1 MPKLPMATLIDLL
14 QEVDPAVS
22 STQAANLRAG
32 LAAIS
37 QEWQRNTISRQFS
50 LNDWWRWLDDEGY
63 SRESFLSALCLLGRA
78 RIGASSWSLLNQA
91 YGGIGDEP
99 DGLNALLGQLD
110 QLDPELPQHLHGLE
124 VQAINEETE
133 IHQIAGGT
141 AKRVA
146 VNIALVGS
154 IGGIYYYYR
163 SKKKVAKE
171 TLERG
176 KITAEQKTVN
186 EAANLDRSMQQLRSK
201 SMEQLRRK
209 GREEFRF
216 AERDTR
222 QAAFDF
228 KNAAYAH
235 PQQTLQRVGNMNKL
249 VFDNAKDIKNY
260 TQRDVED
267 RVAKLVADHTLAYLV
282 NSVEQKAVLEIK
294 NGQVFKQKLLAATAD
309 VQKKA
314 IPGVPINSKEASQ
327 RAEKALEKESWFTQ
341 EKTKI
346 LGSERYGKLWNGEL
360 AKLQTAYREL
370 VDQEIRIAKQET
382 KKAESRFLD
391 ARIRFVED
399 KIIHKSNVI
408 INQDVVKLVEQAKY
422 SAREAERAA
431 ERDSR
436 EADWAAKKDSSVVIE
451 EL

>member
-63 SRESFLSALCLLGRA
+63 SRESFLSALCLLGRD
-78 RIGASSWSLLNQA
+78 RMGASSWSLLNQA

-99 DGLNALLGQLD
+99 DGLNALLDQLD

-124 VQAINEETE
+124 VQAISEETE
-133 IHQIAGGT
+133 ILQIAGGT

-154 IGGIYYYYR
+154 IGGIYFYYKR
-163 SKKKVAKE
+163 NKKVAKE
-171 TLERG
+171 MLEHG
-176 KITAEQKTVN
+176 KKTAEQKTVN
-186 EAANLDRSMQQLRSK
+186 EAANLDRSK
-201 SMEQLRRK
+201 EQLLRK
-209 GREEFRF
+209 GRQEFRF

-228 KNAAYAH
+228 KNAAYYHA
-235 PQQTLQRVGNMNKL
+235 QQTLQRVGNMNKR

-408 INQDVVKLVEQAKY
+408 INQDVVKLVEQAKGIE
-422 SAREAERAA
+422 REAERAA

-436 EADWAAKKDSSVVIE
+436 EAEWAAERDSSVVIE

>member
-78 RIGASSWSLLNQA
+78 RMGASSWSLLNQA

-124 VQAINEETE
+124 VQAISEETE

-186 EAANLDRSMQQLRSK
+186 EAANLDRSMQQVRSK
-201 SMEQLRRK
+201 SMERIQRK
-209 GREEFRF
+209 FR
-216 AERDTR
+216 AIT
-222 QAAFDF
+222 AGSATCLCLST
-228 KNAAYAH
+228 H
-235 PQQTLQRVGNMNKL
+235 THTTSLL
-249 VFDNAKDIKNY
+249 V
-260 TQRDVED
+260 
-267 RVAKLVADHTLAYLV
+267 
-282 NSVEQKAVLEIK
+282 
-294 NGQVFKQKLLAATAD
+294 
-309 VQKKA
+309 
-314 IPGVPINSKEASQ
+314 
-327 RAEKALEKESWFTQ
+327 
-341 EKTKI
+341 
-346 LGSERYGKLWNGEL
+346 SER
-360 AKLQTAYREL
+360 
-370 VDQEIRIAKQET
+370 
-382 KKAESRFLD
+382 
-391 ARIRFVED
+391 
-399 KIIHKSNVI
+399 
-408 INQDVVKLVEQAKY
+408 
-422 SAREAERAA
+422 
-431 ERDSR
+431 
-436 EADWAAKKDSSVVIE
+436 
-451 EL
+451 